1 MSTTE
6 IDLIKQIIQISI
18 DAGNEI
24 LKVYNNSQ
32 IDVNYKEDQ
41 SPLTMADMASHR
53 IIKQKL
59 KLLFP
64 KIPIISEEESDIPFE
79 IRSKWGKYWLVDPLD
94 GTKEFINRNGEF
106 TTNIALIE
114 NNRTSMG
121 VLHIPCTKETYYGDY
136 INGSYLLDKNNHV
149 VPLNS
154 LRKNDKRIL
163 LVSRSHLSGDQKK
176 FLADQDQ
183 FLVMNRGSSLKF
195 CMIASGE
202 ADVYIRLGPTSEWD
216 IAAGESI
223 VKFSGGWVTHID
235 RSEIKF
241 NKKDD
246 YINDYFVAARNEQL
260 LDSSLDFIKAMQSK
274 DSV

>member
-121 VLHIPCTKETYYGDY
+121 VIHIPCTKETYYGDY

>member
-18 DAGNEI
+18 EAGDEI

-32 IDVNYKEDQ
+32 IDVDYKEDQ

-64 KIPIISEEESDIPFE
+64 RIPIISEEESDIPFE
-79 IRSKWGKYWLVDPLD
+79 VRSKWGKYWLVDPLD

-121 VLHIPCTKETYYGDY
+121 VIHIPYTKETYYGDY

-163 LVSRSHLSGDQKK
+163 LVSRSHLSDDQKK
-176 FLADQDQ
+176 FLAGQDQ

-235 RSEIKF
+235 RSEIRF

-260 LDSSLDFIKAMQSK
+260 LDSSLDFIKAMQRFCLI
-274 DSV
+274 